1 MATVSHPR
9 PAYRPKLPEK
19 VVTEGR
25 LSDAQLESVI
35 LAGQAHERRLPAQV
49 RIGEGWETLQR
60 VDGAAHSGP
69 AGGSPADGNPADGR
83 SADDSPVRTE
93 DGEVFSSP
101 VRFRRGWMLG
111 DGTGCG
117 KGRQVAGIILDQWL
131 RGNRRALW
139 LSASDKLLED
149 ARRDWAALGGAE
161 SDVIPLSKFPTGKA
175 VPRTQGILFT
185 TYATLRSAARQG
197 SLSRLRQIV
206 NWLADGLARAEPPH
220 LLRRDCVR

>member
-69 AGGSPADGNPADGR
+69 AGGSPADGNPADSIR
-83 SADDSPVRTE
+83 
-93 DGEVFSSP
+93 
-101 VRFRRGWMLG
+101 
-111 DGTGCG
+111 
-117 KGRQVAGIILDQWL
+117 GRQ
-131 RGNRRALW
+131 
-139 LSASDKLLED
+139 
-149 ARRDWAALGGAE
+149 
-161 SDVIPLSKFPTGKA
+161 
-175 VPRTQGILFT
+175 PRT
-185 TYATLRSAARQG
+185 Y
-197 SLSRLRQIV
+197 
-206 NWLADGLARAEPPH
+206 
-220 LLRRDCVR
+220 